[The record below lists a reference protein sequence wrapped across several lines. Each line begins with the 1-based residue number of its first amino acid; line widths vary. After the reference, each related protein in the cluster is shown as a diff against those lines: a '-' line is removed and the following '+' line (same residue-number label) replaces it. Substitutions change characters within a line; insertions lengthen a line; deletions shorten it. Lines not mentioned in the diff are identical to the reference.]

1 MSTESRKSTSSRLI
15 VTAIDIG
22 TTHSGYAFSFRSD
35 WTRVFTNEWK
45 GQKIASYK
53 VSTALLLNPD
63 ILDMKPRKPTQI
75 LLYTARMKV
84 DRLRSTIFFIDLRK
98 R

>member
-53 VSTALLLNPD
+53 VSTNRSIL
-63 ILDMKPRKPTQI
+63 LDMKPRKRTQI